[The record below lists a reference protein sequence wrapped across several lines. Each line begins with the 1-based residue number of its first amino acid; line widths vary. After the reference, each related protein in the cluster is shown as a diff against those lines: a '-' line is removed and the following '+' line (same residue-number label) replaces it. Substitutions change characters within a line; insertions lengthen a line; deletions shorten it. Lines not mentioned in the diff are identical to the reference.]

1 MFCYIVLMN
10 FKIPDRSS
18 SLVIEIEKSNLF
30 RALPKS
36 ELTKIAGEHRV
47 IWYSYQ

>member
-1 MFCYIVLMN
+1 MN

-18 SLVIEIEKSNLF
+18 NLGIEIEKSNLL

-36 ELTKIAGEHRV
+36 ELIKIAGEHTV
-47 IWYSYQ
+47 IWDSYQ

>member
-18 SLVIEIEKSNLF
+18 DLGIEIEKSNLS

-36 ELTKIAGEHRV
+36 ELTKIADEHRV
-47 IWYSYQ
+47 IWDSYQ

>member
-10 FKIPDRSS
+10 FKIPDKYSN
-18 SLVIEIEKSNLF
+18 LGIKIEKSNLS

-36 ELTKIAGEHRV
+36 ELTKIAEEHRV
-47 IWYSYQ
+47 IWDSYQ